1 MLRCWLSP
9 ARPALRSVA
18 TGQRKNLLVSRT
30 SAKHTLAFRH
40 YGTTSAG
47 RGNTPSEFQ
56 DEVSVAKRWAAIQGQ
71 LLLSDNQRRTIYA
84 LSTPPGK
91 GGVAVVRVSGP
102 DALRVWETMVDR
114 GISPSHGQPTP
125 WHIYRC
131 KVTHPSSGEVLD
143 DGLAVYF
150 RGSSTLCCLQLSSC
164 MELCSTEVIHH

>member
-1 MLRCWLSP
+1 M
-9 ARPALRSVA
+9 
-18 TGQRKNLLVSRT
+18 
-30 SAKHTLAFRH
+30 
-40 YGTTSAG
+40 
-47 RGNTPSEFQ
+47 
-56 DEVSVAKRWAAIQGQ
+56 AKRWAAIQGQ

-114 GISPSHGQPTP
+114 GISPRHGQPTP
-125 WHIYRC
+125 WHMYRC